1 MEQSKFFERYKYNLR
16 SDLLGGGGFGKV
28 YKAYDDVRDRY
39 VAIKIAE
46 YNDEYDHLSLFAEV
60 NLSKSLPDH
69 KNIAYYEDCY
79 RYEMSNGVFDYGILQ
94 YYPDG
99 NLSDVIKKNILT
111 DQQKYGIANGII
123 NGLAF
128 LHQNHIVHRDLK
140 SSNILISKR
149 DHEYVPKITDFGLSK
164 NVGNID
170 KTFKTNSF
178 VGGSVKYSAPEQLL
192 NTKTKGNVDIWS
204 LGIILF
210 EIFTGKVP
218 FNVNQ
223 EGISNNYLQIETI
236 KKITTGQLPPEIDH
250 CPKPYQEII
259 RQCLI
264 VDPEKRIQNIVVV
277 QRMLETEILPKK
289 ESIVLTDDTTVVLAK
304 KPKPSVQQIEPSK
317 LNENQKPEKPNVT
330 PKQNF
335 PIKIK
340 LPFLMLILMGLLVFG
355 AYWIL
360 KNDFSVKR
368 EGKMFL
374 ITAHGMTHQ
383 RKYDSIEVSVLTP
396 SKAFLNDT
404 VFYIDKKGRIKEYT
418 LQIKQANIES
428 LSEIKDSLKNVQQ
441 KVENKKWDALGP
453 NASVQE
459 LEKFINDFPQSENI
473 ENAKKIIK
481 EKIISTVGNSE
492 ESLWNLAVQNNSEET
507 YKIFIETYPKSKNIK
522 KANEALKKI
531 NVKNEADYWNTI
543 VNQNNIILFQ
553 DYKKTYPNGNF
564 TEIADKKIA
573 DINISLEKK
582 QWESVKAS
590 NNLDAVKNFIAL
602 YPKSQYINEAK
613 SIVENLSPP
622 RKPITNQELP
632 PLYSDVKS
640 NVTPNTESGEDE
652 LPSVIQDIEKQMVKI
667 SGGKFTLGCKD
678 DCGSDANPPIEMNI
692 APFQMSKIEVTQ
704 SLYQKIMNDN
714 PSEFKKCQECPVE
727 NVSYYDAIRFLE
739 KLNKLANGR
748 YKYRLPSEAEWEYA
762 ALANTQYSF
771 AGGNVAEQTAVLKT
785 NNNRGTSEVAS
796 KKKNAFGI
804 YDMSGNVYEWCDT
817 WYHSAGYENDNNQK
831 SKKVIRGGSWNSN
844 SEKCKVKV
852 RSSAEPNTNSPTIGF
867 RIVRN

>member
-60 NLSKSLPDH
+60 ILSKSLPDH

-99 NLSDVIKKNILT
+99 NLSDVIKKNLLN
-111 DQQKYGIANGII
+111 DRQKYGIANGII

-192 NTKTKGNVDIWS
+192 NSKTKGNVDIWS

-236 KKITTGQLPPEIDH
+236 KKITTGQLPDEIEL
-250 CPKPYQEII
+250 CPKPYQDII
-259 RQCLI
+259 RRCLI
-264 VDPEKRIQNIVVV
+264 VDPEKRIQNITLIKD
-277 QRMLETEILPKK
+277 MLDTENLPKK
-289 ESIVLTDDTTVVLAK
+289 ESLVLSDDTTVVLPKKSKAIPQKIESSKPDAK
-304 KPKPSVQQIEPSK
+304 
-317 LNENQKPEKPNVT
+317 NQKEKTKDN
-330 PKQNF
+330 PKQKP

-340 LPFLMLILMGLLVFG
+340 LPILIFSIIGMIIIA
-355 AYWIL
+355 AYWVM

-374 ITAHGMTHQ
+374 ISSQGIIQ
-383 RKYDSIEVSVLTP
+383 ERKYDSIQVSWFVS

-404 VFYIDKKGRIKEYT
+404 VFYIDKKGKVEEYT
-418 LQIKQANIES
+418 LQIRQANIES
-428 LSEIKDSLKNVQQ
+428 ISEIKDSLKYEQQ
-441 KVENKKWDALGP
+441 LVESKKWNELGS
-453 NASVQE
+453 NASVKN
-459 LEKFINDFPQSENI
+459 LEKFIKDHPQSDKIDSAKKLIKENI
-473 ENAKKIIK
+473 
-481 EKIISTVGNSE
+481 ISSVGSNE
-492 ESLWNLAVQNNSEET
+492 ESLWTLAVQNNSEET
-507 YKIFIETYPKSKNIK
+507 YRIFIETYPKSKNIK
-522 KANEALKKI
+522 KATEALKKI
-531 NVKNEADYWNTI
+531 NLKNEADYWNSI
-543 VNQNNIILFQ
+543 VNQNNLILFQ

-564 TEIADKKIA
+564 IEMADKKIA
-573 DINISLEKK
+573 DINFTLEKK
-582 QWESVKAS
+582 QWESVKSS
-590 NNLDAVKNFIAL
+590 NNLDAIKNFIAL
-602 YPKSQYINEAK
+602 YPKSQYLNEAK
-613 SIVENLSPP
+613 NIIDNLSQP
-622 RKPITNQELP
+622 RKPLINQELLQLP
-632 PLYSDVKS
+632 SDIKS
-640 NVTPNTESGEDE
+640 NATSTTEVDEAE
-652 LPSVIQDIEKQMVKI
+652 LPSVIQEVERLMVKI
-667 SGGKFTLGCKD
+667 TGGKFTLGCKD
-678 DCGSDANPPIEMNI
+678 NCGSDAQPPVEVNI
-692 APFQMSKIEVTQ
+692 APFHMSKVEVTQ
-704 SLYQKIMNDN
+704 SLYQKVMNEN
-714 PSEFKKCQECPVE
+714 PSEFKKCAECPVE
-727 NVSYYDAIRFLE
+727 NVSYYDAKRFVE
-739 KLNKLANGR
+739 KLNKLSNSK

-762 ALANTQYSF
+762 ANAQQEKTF
-771 AGGNVAEQTAVLKT
+771 AGSDDLNSVGISKLNGFRWSLAV
-785 NNNRGTSEVAS
+785 GS
-796 KKKNAFGI
+796 KKPNAFGI
-804 YDMSGNVYEWCDT
+804 FDMSGNIYEWCDS
-817 WYHSAGYENDNNQK
+817 WYNSEGYRIESSQK
-831 SKKVIRGGSWNSN
+831 LKKVIRGGSWNSN
-844 SEKCKVKV
+844 SDKCKVRT
-852 RSSAEPNTNSPTIGF
+852 RSSAEPNAVSPTIGF
-867 RIVRN
+867 RIVRT